1 MTANVDRLDPIQ
13 AEFVQRLQDVDELLP
28 QSVLE
33 GHAVDI
39 DPARDEQHLFVF
51 DVHALHGTDS
61 LGKVE
66 GFRLAEGCGGEPA
79 AVLLVDDRRVEA
91 LLDGRPDGKRRRE
104 VIAGNGQVSPV
115 PNADLID
122 LAEQV
127 VGGVPSEHIG
137 EPGLD
142 AHPDQSDLA

>member
-1 MTANVDRLDPIQ
+1 MNSCPSPYLKVTRLTSIQ
-13 AEFVQRLQDVDELLP
+13 RGTSSTSSCSTFTH
-28 QSVLE
+28 ST
-33 GHAVDI
+33 
-39 DPARDEQHLFVF
+39 
-51 DVHALHGTDS
+51 GTDS

-66 GFRLAEGCGGEPA
+66 GFRLAERCGGEPA

-91 LLDGRPDGKRRRE
+91 LLDGRPDGERRRE

-115 PNADLID
+115 PDADLID

-137 EPGLD
+137 KAGLD